1 MGYGCSCYKKQ
12 EHTNSAKKKME
23 DCVNGI
29 WMPLLQETEAQLQ
42 NMKKS
47 EIQLPLVVPDL
58 VYTFQMICLRAAEAI
73 EWKPN
78 AGHNAWNAL
87 YANPSQTCQ
96 CCHML

>member
-1 MGYGCSCYKKQ
+1 
-12 EHTNSAKKKME
+12 ME

-42 NMKKS
+42 NVKKS